1 MTANHSNPSTA
12 QARVLVDEMLRHGI
26 IDVVLCPGS
35 RSAPLALAVAAAER
49 AGRLRL
55 HVRIDERG
63 AGFTA
68 LGLAMGSKRPV
79 PVVVTSGTAVANL
92 HPAMAE
98 AAHSGV
104 PILALTANRPPE
116 LRGTGANQTI
126 DQVGLFGPHAR
137 TVVELGAAGEPE
149 TEHRHWR
156 AAIGRA
162 ILTATAPSDP
172 GPVQVDI
179 SFREPLVP
187 DDGDEEYRLDASVGT
202 AFDAVPPAES
212 DLTGGAPT
220 AGGDGSGHAGGG
232 AGGAESGDDDHAD
245 GDSGDDAH
253 AAGDE
258 RDDDTARPLTPPPT
272 TLPEG
277 RPDGRPW
284 VQRAVAG
291 VDSAPGES
299 AVAVDL
305 TRRTLVV
312 SGAGAR
318 PVAGLVGVPTVAEP
332 GAPVPLHPVH
342 PLAIP
347 ALDPEQVVVTGRPTL
362 HRAVTRLLADPDVDL
377 VVLDAGPRSP
387 NPTGSAAELADSVL
401 TGWGV
406 DQAWTTETDRV
417 DAHARATVDRV
428 LDRHLEISAP
438 TGLHVARAVA
448 RGVQAGDN
456 LVVGASNAIRDLSLV
471 GPLDPDVSVYA
482 NRGASGID
490 GTVSTAIGVALS
502 APGRT
507 VALLGDLTFLHD
519 ISGLLLGPRELHPSD
534 LTIVVAD
541 DDGGG
546 IFSLLEQGDPR
557 LAADFERVFGTP
569 HGADL
574 RALCV
579 GAGVPFTDTDPAG
592 LEEMLAGP
600 SFALSH
606 RDILPEGL
614 RVVRVSTSRQGLRE
628 LHATLR
634 AEVAG

>member
-1 MTANHSNPSTA
+1 MNPSQATPSTPRASNPSTA
-12 QARVLVDEMLRHGI
+12 QARVVVDELIRHGVT
-26 IDVVLCPGS
+26 DAVLCPGS
-35 RSAPLALAVAAAER
+35 RSAPLALALAAAER
-49 AGRLRL
+49 TGRLVL
-55 HVRIDERG
+55 HVRIDER
-63 AGFTA
+63 AAAFTA
-68 LGLAMGSKRPV
+68 LGLASGSRRPV

-92 HPAMAE
+92 HPAMVE

-137 TVVELGAAGEPE
+137 AVIELGAAGDPDV
-149 TEHRHWR
+149 EHRHWR
-156 AAIGRA
+156 SAIGRA
-162 ILTATAPSDP
+162 ILTATAPGHP

-179 SFREPLVP
+179 AFREPLVP
-187 DDGDEEYRLDASVGT
+187 AEGDEDHV
-202 AFDAVPPAES
+202 V
-212 DLTGGAPT
+212 
-220 AGGDGSGHAGGG
+220 GG
-232 AGGAESGDDDHAD
+232 AGGTDQGDDDEVGPD
-245 GDSGDDAH
+245 GRSDG
-253 AAGDE
+253 
-258 RDDDTARPLTPPPT
+258 LPP
-272 TLPEG
+272 G

-284 VQRAVAG
+284 VQRAGAG
-291 VDSAPGES
+291 VDSAPADS

-305 TRRTLVV
+305 TRPTLVV
-312 SGAGAR
+312 SGAGAG

-342 PLAIP
+342 PLAVP
-347 ALDPEQVVVTGRPTL
+347 GLRPEQVVVTGRPTL

-377 VVLDAGPRSP
+377 VILDAGPHAP

-406 DQAWTTETDRV
+406 DEAWTGVTGRAD
-417 DAHARATVDRV
+417 ARARDAVDRV
-428 LDRHLEISAP
+428 LDRHLETAAP

-448 RGVQAGDN
+448 RGVRGGDN

-471 GPLDPDVSVYA
+471 GPLDPDVAVYA

-507 VALLGDLTFLHD
+507 IALLGDLTFLHD
-519 ISGLLLGPRELHPSD
+519 VSGLLLGPAEKHPDD

-546 IFSLLEQGDPR
+546 IFALLEQGDPR
-557 LAADFERVFGTP
+557 LATDFERVFGTP

-574 RALCV
+574 AALCA
-579 GAGVPFTDTDPAG
+579 GFGVPFTDTDPAG
-592 LEEMLAGP
+592 LEEL
-600 SFALSH
+600 LSEAAVAH
-606 RDILPEGL
+606 RDIVPAGL
-614 RVVRVSTSRQGLRE
+614 RVVRVATDRAGLRE
-628 LHATLR
+628 LHGAMR
-634 AEVAG
+634 AEALSAPQGSPAAPAPQPGGPGTGGPGRGGPGAGG

>member
-1 MTANHSNPSTA
+1 MTPSQPTQSNPSTA

-26 IDVVLCPGS
+26 TDAVLCPGS
-35 RSAPLALAVAAAER
+35 RSAPLALALAAAER
-49 AGRLRL
+49 RGLLNL

-68 LGLAMGSKRPV
+68 LGLALGSRRPV

-92 HPAMAE
+92 HPAMVE

-104 PILALTANRPPE
+104 PILAVTANRPPE

-137 TVVELGAAGEPE
+137 TVVELGAAGDPG

-156 AAIGRA
+156 SAIGRA
-162 ILTATAPSDP
+162 ILTATAPADP

-179 SFREPLVP
+179 AFREPLVP
-187 DDGDEEYRLDASVGT
+187 DEGDEEFRLD
-202 AFDAVPPAES
+202 
-212 DLTGGAPT
+212 
-220 AGGDGSGHAGGG
+220 
-232 AGGAESGDDDHAD
+232 GDDGVD
-245 GDSGDDAH
+245 GEG
-253 AAGDE
+253 E
-258 RDDDTARPLTPPPT
+258 RDKDEKDKDLDNDDDNDFAHSGPRG
-272 TLPEG
+272 LPAGREG
-277 RPDGRPW
+277 GRPW
-284 VQRAVAG
+284 VLRAGAE
-291 VDSAPGES
+291 VDSAPAAS

-305 TRRTLVV
+305 TRPTLVI
-312 SGAGAR
+312 SGVGAA

-347 ALDPEQVVVTGRPTL
+347 SLRPEQVVVTGRPTL
-362 HRAVTRLLADPDVDL
+362 HRSVTRLLADPGVDL
-377 VVLDAGPRSP
+377 VILDAGPRSP
-387 NPTGSAAELADSVL
+387 NPTGSSAELADSVL

-406 DQAWTTETDRV
+406 SQEWTDVAAAADTR
-417 DAHARATVDRV
+417 ARKAVDRL
-428 LDRHLEISAP
+428 LDRHLETAAP

-448 RGVQAGDN
+448 RGLRHGGN
-456 LVVGASNAIRDLSLV
+456 LVVGASNAVRDLSLV
-471 GPLDPDVSVYA
+471 GPLDPDVNVFA

-490 GTVSTAIGVALS
+490 GTVSTAIGVALT

-519 ISGLLLGPRELHPSD
+519 VSGLLLGPRENHPSD

-557 LAADFERVFGTP
+557 LATDFERVFGTP

-574 RALCV
+574 GALCA
-579 GAGVPFTDTDPAG
+579 GAGVPFTDTDPVG
-592 LEEMLAGP
+592 LETILAGASAP
-600 SFALSH
+600 VDH
-606 RDILPEGL
+606 RDIVPEGL
-614 RVVRVSTSRQGLRE
+614 RVIRVGTDRQGLRE
-628 LHATLR
+628 LHAALR
-634 AEVAG
+634 SEAGG

>member
-1 MTANHSNPSTA
+1 MNPTVSNPSTA
-12 QARVLVDEMLRHGI
+12 QARVLVDELIRHGI
-26 IDVVLCPGS
+26 TDVVLCPGS
-35 RSAPLALAVAAAER
+35 RSAPLALALAAAER
-49 AGRLRL
+49 SGRLAL

-68 LGLAMGSKRPV
+68 LGLALGSRRPV

-92 HPAMAE
+92 HPAMVE

-137 TVVELGAAGEPE
+137 AVVELGAAGDPE
-149 TEHRHWR
+149 SEHRHWR
-156 AAIGRA
+156 SAIGRA
-162 ILTATAPSDP
+162 ILTATAAADP

-179 SFREPLVP
+179 AFREPLVP
-187 DDGDEEYRLDASVGT
+187 GEGDEDFAL
-202 AFDAVPPAES
+202 
-212 DLTGGAPT
+212 
-220 AGGDGSGHAGGG
+220 GGDSPEYDDDEVGGG
-232 AGGAESGDDDHAD
+232 PEVC
-245 GDSGDDAH
+245 
-253 AAGDE
+253 
-258 RDDDTARPLTPPPT
+258 R
-272 TLPEG
+272 LPEG
-277 RPDGRPW
+277 RADGRPW
-284 VQRAVAG
+284 VQRAGAG
-291 VDSAPGES
+291 VDSAPADS

-305 TRRTLVV
+305 TRPTLVV
-312 SGAGAR
+312 SGVGAA
-318 PVAGLVGVPTVAEP
+318 PVSGLVAVPTVAEP

-347 ALDPEQVVVTGRPTL
+347 AVRPEQVVVTGRPTL

-377 VVLDAGPRSP
+377 VILDAGPRSP

-406 DQAWTTETDRV
+406 DPEWTETT
-417 DAHARATVDRV
+417 ARADARARAAVDRL
-428 LDRHLEISAP
+428 LDRHLETGAP

-448 RGVQAGDN
+448 RGVRAGDN
-456 LVVGASNAIRDLSLV
+456 LVVGASNAVRDLSFV
-471 GPLDPDVSVYA
+471 GPLDPDVAMFA

-519 ISGLLLGPRELHPSD
+519 VSGLLLGPRERHPDD

-574 RALCV
+574 GALCA

-592 LEEMLAGP
+592 LEALLAQPAFPNG
-600 SFALSH
+600 H
-606 RDILPEGL
+606 RDIVPEGL
-614 RVVRVSTSRQGLRE
+614 RVVRVATHRQGLRD
-628 LHATLR
+628 LHAALR
-634 AEVAG
+634 SEAVADG

>member
-1 MTANHSNPSTA
+1 MTATPSNPSTA
-12 QARVLVDEMLRHGI
+12 QARVLVDEMVRHGI
-26 IDVVLCPGS
+26 TDAVLCPGS
-35 RSAPLALAVAAAER
+35 RSAPLALALAAAER
-49 AGRLRL
+49 AGRIAL

-68 LGLAMGSKRPV
+68 LGLALGSKRPV

-92 HPAMAE
+92 HPAMVE

-104 PILALTANRPPE
+104 PVLALTANRPPE

-137 TVVELGAAGEPE
+137 AVIELGAAGDPV

-156 AAIGRA
+156 SAIGRA
-162 ILTATAPSDP
+162 ILTATAAADP

-179 SFREPLVP
+179 AFREPLVP
-187 DDGDEEYRLDASVGT
+187 GEGDEEFVL
-202 AFDAVPPAES
+202 
-212 DLTGGAPT
+212 GGGP
-220 AGGDGSGHAGGG
+220 GGYDDEVDHGDGSRG
-232 AGGAESGDDDHAD
+232 
-245 GDSGDDAH
+245 
-253 AAGDE
+253 
-258 RDDDTARPLTPPPT
+258 
-272 TLPEG
+272 LPEG
-277 RPDGRPW
+277 RPGGRPW
-284 VQRAVAG
+284 VQRAGAG
-291 VDSAPGES
+291 VDSAPAAS

-305 TRRTLVV
+305 TRPTLVV
-312 SGAGAR
+312 SGVGAA
-318 PVAGLVGVPTVAEP
+318 PVSGLVGVPTVAEP

-347 ALDPEQVVVTGRPTL
+347 SLRPEQVVVTGRPTL
-362 HRAVTRLLADPDVDL
+362 HRSVTRLLADPEVDL
-377 VVLDAGPRSP
+377 VILDAGPRSP

-406 DQAWTTETDRV
+406 EKSWTESTARA
-417 DAHARATVDRV
+417 DAHARAAVDRL
-428 LDRHLEISAP
+428 LDEHLDAGAP

-448 RGVQAGDN
+448 RGVRAGDN
-456 LVVGASNAIRDLSLV
+456 IVVGASNAVRDLSFV
-471 GPLDPDVSVYA
+471 GPIDPDVSVYA

-519 ISGLLLGPRELHPSD
+519 ISGLLLGPRERHPSD
-534 LTIVVAD
+534 LLIVVAD

-569 HGADL
+569 HGANL
-574 RALCV
+574 GALCA

-592 LEEMLAGP
+592 LEAILAQP
-600 SFALSH
+600 SVPVAH
-606 RDILPEGL
+606 HDIVPEGL
-614 RVVRVSTSRQGLRE
+614 RVVRVGTDRQGLRE
-628 LHATLR
+628 LHAALR
-634 AEVAG
+634 SQAVEPGASVPGTTAPGGAGSGATGPGASDPE